1 MFNYAQFERKNF
13 RLLQASCDVAFEYAH
28 LRKQF
33 GEYLAKFQ
41 LIQVKQESKT
51 LSAFFALSQY
61 YLITLQGKIADMYTI
76 LSASR
81 SYLYSVARSCDAGH
95 INRKNCAAVFL
106 YSAENATKA
115 ASDAIQ
121 ILGKFIIGRKR
132 SKLFENYLSEEK
144 RRRYKIELDREI
156 YKW

>member
-1 MFNYAQFERKNF
+1 MHNLNVNF

-33 GEYLAKFQ
+33 GEYIAKFQ
-41 LIQVKQESKT
+41 LIQVKQESKA

-61 YLITLQGKIADMYTI
+61 RLITLQGKIADMYTI

-121 ILGKFIIGRKR
+121 ILG
-132 SKLFENYLSEEK
+132 SLLLEENELNYLKIIYREK
-144 RRRYKIELDREI
+144 T
-156 YKW
+156 